1 MGEWE
6 TAPSG
11 VDDLRRR
18 LRDFQGFLISES
30 FVALPEEERQALWR
44 RARDLEEKLRQ
55 LEDRTLLIGLV
66 GGTGVGKS
74 TLMNALAQEQIA
86 SVSHRRPHTERV
98 LIYRHARCL
107 VPQSLKR
114 GEGLFTEVIHG
125 ADAVRH
131 VIMADLPDFDSL
143 VPEHRERVLAF
154 MEHLDLVLWVTTP
167 EKYADGRF
175 YEMLLQAPKARRNF
189 AFVLN
194 KADIFFSNS
203 GKVGSTED
211 FDAVVRSFRRLVQHT
226 GVNDPVLYVISAQEA
241 LNGVETSSWNQ
252 FPFLRR
258 WVLQERDAKEILAI
272 KGANLD
278 AEFQSVAGRLQDA
291 ALQLGKAIRFLER
304 LEASA
309 RNDQAEGNAASLV
322 RSVFSLV
329 PVEGILWQSLENPED
344 LRGGAAVIAWLAQIR
359 AASPDSSHAGSAF
372 AGEISK
378 ALEDRF
384 RCRMDALRDYS
395 AALAIQAGVSDPLR
409 NELLERLSRSI
420 QNLSVEESAREVVT
434 TVLEQARRAG
444 GKSWRLRQRLAGFFT
459 TALLILALGGQ
470 EGWRTLLS
478 QPGPANL
485 VGLGAAMVEKLF
497 SGEGLA
503 AMGAWA
509 FLQLVLGARFYREY
523 KKSLQRRGEAIIDSL
538 QSALEGVVRE
548 VGEKHL
554 DVVRQCRKEIE
565 DQREKM
571 RRMVEAAPSEDRP
584 FS

>member
-1 MGEWE
+1 MGEWK
-6 TAPSG
+6 TASSA
-11 VDDLRRR
+11 VDELRRR
-18 LRDFQGFLISES
+18 LRDFQSFLTSEA
-30 FVALPEEERQALWR
+30 FIAMPEEERQALWR
-44 RARDLEEKLRQ
+44 KARDLEEKLRQ

-86 SVSHRRPHTERV
+86 SISHRRPHTDRV
-98 LIYRHARCL
+98 LIYRHAQCL

-175 YEMLLQAPKARRNF
+175 YEMLLKAPKARRNF

-194 KADIFFSNS
+194 KADIFFPDS
-203 GKVGSTED
+203 GKPGAMED
-211 FDAVVRSFRRLVQHT
+211 FDAVVRSFRRLVQQA

-241 LNGVETSSWNQ
+241 LNGLETSSWNQ

-258 WVLQERDAKEILAI
+258 WVFQERDAKEILAI

-291 ALQLGKAIRFLER
+291 ALQLEKAVHFLER
-304 LEASA
+304 LETSA
-309 RNDQAEGNAASLV
+309 RNDQADGTAASLV

-329 PVEGILWQSLENPED
+329 PMEGILWQSLENPED
-344 LRGGAAVIAWLAQIR
+344 LRGGAALISWLAQIR
-359 AASPDSSHAGSAF
+359 AASPDPSHAGSAF
-372 AGEISK
+372 AGKISA

-384 RCRMDALRDYS
+384 RHHMDAFRDYS
-395 AALAIQAGVSDPLR
+395 AALAIQAGLSDPLR

-420 QNLSVEESAREVVT
+420 QNLSIAQSAREAVT
-434 TVLEQARRAG
+434 TVLGQARRARG
-444 GKSWRLRQRLAGFFT
+444 ASWRLRQSLAGFFT
-459 TALLILALGGQ
+459 TALLLLALGGQ
-470 EGWRTLLS
+470 EGWRAVLS

-497 SGEGLA
+497 SGQGLA
-503 AMGAWA
+503 AMSTWA
-509 FLQLVLGARFYREY
+509 FLQLVLGARFYQEY

-538 QSALEGVVRE
+538 QSVLEGVVRD
-548 VGEKHL
+548 VVEKHL
-554 DVVRQCRKEIE
+554 DVVRQCRKEMQ

-584 FS
+584 VS